1 MNEITKKT
9 VSDLDLTIY
18 SIVGDYTVETLQDL
32 LDQFYQSQYT
42 VNLALDFSAAISPDL
57 SRDDLDELLDHAKK
71 YAHLRSSGKTAF
83 IVSSDINFG
92 LGRMY
97 EIVAEIRKLPISI
110 NVFRNSKEALKWFEK

>member
-57 SRDDLDELLDHAKK
+57 SRDDIDEILAHAKK

-97 EIVAEIRKLPISI
+97 EIVAEIHKMPISL
-110 NVFRNSKEALKWFEK
+110 NVFRNSEEALKWFEK

>member
-57 SRDDLDELLDHAKK
+57 SRDDIDEILAHAKK

-97 EIVAEIRKLPISI
+97 EIVAKIHKMPISL
-110 NVFRNSKEALKWFEK
+110 NVFRNSEEALKWFEK